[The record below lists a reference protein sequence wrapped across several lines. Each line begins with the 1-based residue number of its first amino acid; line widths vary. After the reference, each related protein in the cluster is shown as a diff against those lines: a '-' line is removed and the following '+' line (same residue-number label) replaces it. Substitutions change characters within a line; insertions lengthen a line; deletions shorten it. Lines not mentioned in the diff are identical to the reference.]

1 MVMAGNLTAYSKHVH
16 TFVRVI
22 ESKVEEGD

>member
-1 MVMAGNLTAYSKHVH
+1 MVMAGNLTAYSKHVP
-16 TFVRVI
+16 TFVHII

>member
-1 MVMAGNLTAYSKHVH
+1 MVMAGNLTAYSKRVR
-16 TFVRVI
+16 TFVHII

>member
-1 MVMAGNLTAYSKHVH
+1 MVMAGNLTAYSKHVR
-16 TFVRVI
+16 TFVHVI

>member
-1 MVMAGNLTAYSKHVH
+1 MVMAGNLTAYSKHVR
-16 TFVRVI
+16 TFLHVI